1 MLRRRCAYEMPGA
14 RPCAAPPG
22 RDSRYCFWHDPDKAD
37 DLAEAQRLGGQRRRR
52 ERTIAA
58 AYEFTGLGSTEAIGR
73 LFEIATTDALSLENT
88 LARGRLLI
96 SAGLAALRLIEV
108 GELEARIA
116 ALEQARASQPAAPT
130 ADGSLLGG

>member
-1 MLRRRCAYEMPGA
+1 MPGA
-14 RPCAAPPG
+14 RPCGAPPG

-58 AYEFTGLGSTEAIGR
+58 AYEFTGLGSVEAIGR
-73 LFEIATTDALSLENT
+73 LFDIAATDALYLENSI
-88 LARGRLLI
+88 ARGRLLI

-116 ALEQARASQPAAPT
+116 ALEQARARLAESSPT
-130 ADGSLLGG
+130 GGLLGA